1 MAAKK
6 PSQLLK
12 VGDRVKIRYS
22 DWRGR
27 IVEERGALGPGGML
41 VYRVRI
47 PRKPKAVYVE
57 FTEDQLIAVPPAPNG
72 ESTPSTRQRAGG
84 KRKVE

>member
-1 MAAKK
+1 MADNK
-6 PSQLLK
+6 PAQPLK

-47 PRKPKAVYVE
+47 PRKPKSVYVE
-57 FTEDQLIAVPPAPNG
+57 FTEDQLIAIPPKPNG
-72 ESTPSTRQRAGG
+72 NLTPSTREPATG
-84 KRKVE
+84 KPKGE

>member
-6 PSQLLK
+6 PSHPLK

-22 DWRGR
+22 AWSGR
-27 IVEERGALGPGGML
+27 IVEEWGALGPGGML

-47 PRKPKAVYVE
+47 PRKPKPVYVE
-57 FTEDQLIAVPPAPNG
+57 FTEDQLIAIPPAN
-72 ESTPSTRQRAGG
+72 STPSARRRAGG
-84 KRKVE
+84 EPKGK